1 MSRITTTGERMPG
14 VPDVPLD
21 GLYGERIMDHY
32 RNPRNRVQVLDPSL
46 ETEEFN
52 PFCGD
57 RVNLQLSLDGQGRVS
72 LVGTHAE
79 GCSIIQATASMMG
92 EALWGKTLAELED
105 LSRRFRAMMR
115 GNQPADGAAEPV
127 GDLESLQ
134 VVRRYPVRIK
144 CALLPWVALEEGI
157 RKFRSRT
164 G

>member
-1 MSRITTTGERMPG
+1 M
-14 VPDVPLD
+14 D

-32 RNPRNRVQVLDPSL
+32 RNPRNREKVHDPSL
-46 ETEEFN
+46 EAEEFN

-57 RVNLQLSLDGQGRVS
+57 RVNLQLRLDDQGKVS
-72 LVGTHAE
+72 LVGAHSE

-92 EALWGKTLAELED
+92 EALRGKTLAELED
-105 LSRRFRAMMR
+105 LSRRFHSMMR
-115 GNQPADGAAEPV
+115 GKQSADGTMEPM

-157 RKFRSRT
+157 KKFRSGT
-164 G
+164 A